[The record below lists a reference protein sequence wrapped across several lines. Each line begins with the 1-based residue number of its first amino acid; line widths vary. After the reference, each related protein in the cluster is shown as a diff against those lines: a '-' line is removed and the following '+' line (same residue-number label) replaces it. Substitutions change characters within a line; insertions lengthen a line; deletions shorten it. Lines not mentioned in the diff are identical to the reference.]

1 MEETSKTDEFKRLDS
16 ISHDELESFMK
27 KASKDPWRQN
37 YHIQP
42 VTGHLGAPAAFVR
55 QGGIYHLF
63 YEWSPFDGHDGIRYW
78 YHVTG
83 ENLAVFNN
91 RGVKLRPDTI
101 YDSHGALAGS
111 AFVVDDTVNIAYSG
125 SHMTEAGRVIP
136 NQLQAALNEH
146 FRVRKDPAPIVTGPP
161 EGFTDNFRHPKI
173 WEEDDGVFYMLAG
186 AQTQTD
192 YGRAVVYAAGV
203 SGSFKYQGELRTDLD
218 QFGFMW
224 EHPDFFTIDGSDVFA
239 FSPHGLDKY
248 RYSYWNARQSGYVT
262 GRLYRGT
269 LVMNHGEFHEFDHG
283 FDFYAPKT
291 AIGENGETILIAS
304 MSIEETDYP
313 TENHGWSGCMTVPRV
328 LNLTQGRIRQH
339 PVPELENLRY
349 DGISAEGYFN
359 HFPRK
364 MKDFYGDCYELII
377 DINENNA
384 SEIYINLRMSRR
396 EETLLIYNTESRL
409 FTLDVEFSGELPGN
423 VDGTKRS
430 VELEEDLRQLRI
442 YMDKSSIEIFI
453 NEGEAVMSSRIF
465 PGKRAQGVEMSTEI
479 GDCYVSMTQYK
490 LKSLEN

>member
-1 MEETSKTDEFKRLDS
+1 MEETSKTDGFKKLDS
-16 ISHDELESFMK
+16 ISLDEMESLME
-27 KASKDPWRQN
+27 KASEDPWRQR

-42 VTGHLGAPAAFVR
+42 VTGHLGAPAALIHH
-55 QGGIYHLF
+55 GGLYHLF
-63 YEWSPFDGHDGIRYW
+63 YEWSPFDEHRGIRYW
-78 YHVTG
+78 YHVMG
-83 ENLAVFNN
+83 EGLASFNN
-91 RGVKLRPDTI
+91 RGVKLHPDTI

-111 AFVVDDTVNIAYSG
+111 AFVVDGTVNIAYTG
-125 SHMTEAGRVIP
+125 AHMTEAGRIIP
-136 NQLQAALNEH
+136 NQLRAVLNEH
-146 FRVRKDPAPIVTGPP
+146 FRVRREPIPIEKGPP
-161 EGFTDNFRHPKI
+161 EGFTDNFGHPKI
-173 WEEDDGVFYMLAG
+173 WEEDGVFYMLAG
-186 AQTQTD
+186 AQTRSD
-192 YGRAVVYAAGV
+192 YGRAVVYSAGDP
-203 SGSFKYQGELRTDLD
+203 GSFKYRGELRTDLD

-224 EHPDFFTIDGSDVFA
+224 AHTDFFTIEGKDVFA
-239 FSPHGLDKY
+239 FCPHGVDKY
-248 RYSYWNARQSGYVT
+248 RYSYWNACQSGYVI

-269 LVMNHGEFHEFDHG
+269 LVMDHGEFHEFDHG

-291 AIGENGETILIAS
+291 TAGENGERILIAS
-304 MSIEETDYP
+304 MGIEDTDYP
-313 TENHGWSGCMTVPRV
+313 TEDRGWGGCMTIPRV
-328 LNLTQGRIRQH
+328 LTLGGERIRQN
-339 PVPELENLRY
+339 PAPALEALRY
-349 DGISAEGYFN
+349 DRISAEGYFN

-384 SEIYINLRMSRR
+384 SEIYIKLRMSRQ

-409 FTLDVEFSGELPGN
+409 FTLDVEFSGKLPGN

-465 PGKRAQGVEMSTEI
+465 PDKRAHGVEMSTEI

-490 LKSLEN
+490 MKSS

>member
-16 ISHDELESFMK
+16 IPRDEMESLMK
-27 KASKDPWRQN
+27 KASEDPWRQN

-55 QGGIYHLF
+55 DGGVYHLF
-63 YEWSPFDGHDGIRYW
+63 YEWAPFDGHGGIGYW

-83 ENLAVFNN
+83 EDLAAFKN

-111 AFVVDDTVNIAYSG
+111 AFAVDDTVNIAYTG
-125 SHMTEAGRVIP
+125 AHMTESGRVIP

-146 FRVRKDPAPIVTGPP
+146 FRVRKEPVPIVKGPP

-173 WEEDDGVFYMLAG
+173 WEEDGVFYMLAG
-186 AQTQTD
+186 AQTHSD
-192 YGRAVVYAAGV
+192 YGRAVVYSTGD
-203 SGSFKYQGELRTDLD
+203 SGSFKYSGELRTDLD

-224 EHPDFFTIDGSDVFA
+224 EHPDFFTIDGRDVFA

-269 LVMNHGEFHEFDHG
+269 LVMDHGEFHEFDHG

-291 AIGENGETILIAS
+291 AIGENGERILIAS
-304 MSIEETDYP
+304 MGIEETDYP
-313 TENHGWSGCMTVPRV
+313 TEDQGWSGCMTVPRV
-328 LNLTQGRIRQH
+328 LTLARGRIRQN
-339 PVPELENLRY
+339 PVADLEKLRY

-384 SEIYINLRMSRR
+384 SEIFINLRMNRR

-409 FTLDVEFSGELPGN
+409 FTLDIEFSGKLPGN

-479 GDCYVSMTQYK
+479 GDCYVSMTQYR
-490 LKSLEN
+490 LKSFEN

>member
-1 MEETSKTDEFKRLDS
+1 MEETSKTDGFKKLDS
-16 ISHDELESFMK
+16 ISLDEMESLME
-27 KASKDPWRQN
+27 KASEDPWRQR

-42 VTGHLGAPAAFVR
+42 VTGHLGAPAALIHH
-55 QGGIYHLF
+55 GGLYHLF
-63 YEWSPFDGHDGIRYW
+63 YEWSPFDGHRGIRYW
-78 YHVTG
+78 YHVMG
-83 ENLAVFNN
+83 EGLASFNN
-91 RGVKLRPDTI
+91 RGVKLHPDTI

-111 AFVVDDTVNIAYSG
+111 AFVVDGTVNIAYTG
-125 SHMTEAGRVIP
+125 AHMTEAGRIIP
-136 NQLQAALNEH
+136 NQLRAVLNEH
-146 FRVRKDPAPIVTGPP
+146 FRVRREPIPIEKGPP
-161 EGFTDNFRHPKI
+161 EGFTDNFGHPKI
-173 WEEDDGVFYMLAG
+173 WEEDGVFYMLAG
-186 AQTQTD
+186 AQTRSD
-192 YGRAVVYAAGV
+192 YGRAVVYSAGDP
-203 SGSFKYQGELRTDLD
+203 GSFKYRGELRTDLD

-224 EHPDFFTIDGSDVFA
+224 AHTDFFTIEGKDVFA
-239 FSPHGLDKY
+239 FCPHGVDKY
-248 RYSYWNARQSGYVT
+248 RYSYWNARQSGYVI

-269 LVMNHGEFHEFDHG
+269 LVMDHGEFHEFDHG

-291 AIGENGETILIAS
+291 TAGENGERILIAS
-304 MSIEETDYP
+304 MGIEDTDYP
-313 TENHGWSGCMTVPRV
+313 TEDRGWGGCMTIPRV
-328 LNLTQGRIRQH
+328 LTLGGERIRQN
-339 PVPELENLRY
+339 PVPALEALRY
-349 DGISAEGYFN
+349 DRISAEGYFN

-384 SEIYINLRMSRR
+384 SEIYIKLRMSRQ

-409 FTLDVEFSGELPGN
+409 FTLDVEFSGKLPGN

-465 PGKRAQGVEMSTEI
+465 PDKRAHGVEMSTEI

-490 LKSLEN
+490 MKSS